1 MLVLSS
7 YIVSYSAPSSS
18 RTQLFE
24 PNAEFSV
31 EEILLPFATCVF
43 FASALVY
50 ISLMS
55 IISFFIK
62 YKMETIID
70 EAQMIIKIITVVIF
84 LFNI

>member
-18 RTQLFE
+18 RTQLFDST
-24 PNAEFSV
+24 AEFSV
-31 EEILLPFATCVF
+31 EEIEFSFATCVF